1 MTLHWIDAVA
11 GVAYVCVRDRLPRFG
26 EFLNAIESLIRHPQ
40 WRPGMPIVED
50 LREWRG
56 QPPDNCLEDW
66 RTYVA
71 DRHRFLEG
79 CRWAVVR
86 RADDRKLADILDAAG
101 SEVPSGVLLR
111 QFDDMTHAHVWAQ
124 RSADDAVAA
133 RFPVRG
139 RAAADRERSDQQL
152 GLEGHETA

>member
-1 MTLHWIDAVA
+1 MTLHWIDAIA
-11 GVAYVCVRDRLPRFG
+11 GVAYVCVRDRLPRFD

-56 QPPDNCLEDW
+56 QPPANCLEDW

-71 DRHRFLEG
+71 DRRRFLEG

-86 RADDRKLADILDAAG
+86 RAEDRMLADILDAAG
-101 SEVPSGVLLR
+101 SQVPGGVLLR

-133 RFPVRG
+133 RFPVR
-139 RAAADRERSDQQL
+139 
-152 GLEGHETA
+152 

>member
-11 GVAYVCVRDRLPRFG
+11 GVAYVCVRDRLPRFD

-56 QPPDNCLEDW
+56 QPPDYCLEDW

-86 RADDRKLADILDAAG
+86 RADDRKLDILDAAG
-101 SEVPSGVLLR
+101 SEVRSGVLLR
-111 QFDDMTHAHVWAQ
+111 QFDDMTHAHVWVQ

>member
-11 GVAYVCVRDRLPRFG
+11 GVAYVCVRDRLPRFD

-56 QPPDNCLEDW
+56 QPTDNRLEDW

-86 RADDRKLADILDAAG
+86 RADDRMLAEILDAAG

-124 RSADDAVAA
+124 RSAEDAVAA

>member
-11 GVAYVCVRDRLPRFG
+11 GVAYVCVRDRLQQFD

-56 QPPDNCLEDW
+56 QPPDNCVEDW
-66 RTYVA
+66 RTYVEG
-71 DRHRFLEG
+71 RRRYLEG

-86 RADDRKLADILDAAG
+86 RADDRRLVDILDAAG

-111 QFDDMTHAHVWAQ
+111 QFEDMTHAHVWAQ
-124 RSADDAVAA
+124 RPADDAVSA
-133 RFPVRG
+133 RFRVPG
-139 RAAADRERSDQQL
+139 RAAADREWSVSPL
-152 GLEGHETA
+152 GFEGQESA

>member
-11 GVAYVCVRDRLPRFG
+11 GVAYVCVRDRLPRFD

-56 QPPDNCLEDW
+56 QPPDTCLEDW

-86 RADDRKLADILDAAG
+86 RADDRKLDILDAAG
-101 SEVPSGVLLR
+101 SEVRSGVLLR

-124 RSADDAVAA
+124 RSAEDAVAA